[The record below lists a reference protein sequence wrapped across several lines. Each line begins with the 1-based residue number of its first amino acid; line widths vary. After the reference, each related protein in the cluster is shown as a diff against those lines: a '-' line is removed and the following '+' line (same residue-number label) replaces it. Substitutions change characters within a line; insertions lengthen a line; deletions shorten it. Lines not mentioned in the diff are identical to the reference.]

1 MRQHP
6 YILEK
11 PILIGRRPGWARVA
25 ELWATAWPKRSK
37 WRAPDG
43 SEEEQVTHEVR
54 LRFRSDLAPGMR
66 LRRGARHLLI
76 HHVED
81 VDGRGRYQL
90 CQCEERV
97 PFVQPQPE
105 EEAAGEQAGAPAG
118 DQT

>member
-11 PILIGRRPGWARVA
+11 PILVGRRPAWARVTQV
-25 ELWATAWPKRSK
+25 WATAWPKRSK

-43 SEEEQVTHEVR
+43 SEEEQLTHEVR
-54 LRFRSDLAPGMR
+54 LRFRADMAPGMR
-66 LRRGARHLLI
+66 LRRGPRALLI

-97 PFVQPQPE
+97 PFVQPQ
-105 EEAAGEQAGAPAG
+105 AASDAPAAEEG
-118 DQT
+118 